1 MLGWNIN
8 EIKIARI
15 TCYFLYFLVKYNWKL
30 KKGDFTMKCY
40 LMNKNKKVALIEYN
54 TIADAIDNIYEIY
67 DIDYAPLS
75 LKNASKD
82 KSKNIVKELNNWFK
96 GRGIPSWRKD
106 IETLLEKLNV
116 SSREELLNKAFALSL
131 SDQYWLKEENSD
143 IEWKNINFFEND
155 FKYKGYLSA
164 SLSTFSNERP
174 DLYSPNNTTDGM
186 LQKAWIIENGDRVLV
201 KGTYEASRQEP
212 INEWLVSNI
221 CERLGFEYCNYN
233 VELVDGKLVSKCKD
247 FISSDEEI
255 VTAYDIFNS
264 CNKNNNMSDLEH
276 YIKILEEHNVPQARE
291 NIEDMFIVD
300 FLVMNI
306 DRHMKNFGIIRNV
319 NTLEWVRT
327 TPIFDTGEAM
337 NCDKLTSEINF
348 YDGTGKFFTNT
359 NKKFSSYLENIKDI
373 AKIDVNKLE
382 GIVQEYKEM
391 LQKYQPYM
399 EISDERIEKLVEG
412 LEYRINTLNSEIQN
426 NGI

>member
-1 MLGWNIN
+1 
-8 EIKIARI
+8 
-15 TCYFLYFLVKYNWKL
+15 
-30 KKGDFTMKCY
+30 MKCY

-233 VELVDGKLVSKCKD
+233 VELVDGKLVSKCTD

>member
-1 MLGWNIN
+1 
-8 EIKIARI
+8 
-15 TCYFLYFLVKYNWKL
+15 
-30 KKGDFTMKCY
+30 MKCY